1 MKQAYINKMA
11 ILKRL
16 HDSFSAKEKLNA
28 SKMHRART
36 MEKVD
41 FYSEK
46 RKLYSDLCFRAMELA
61 FALRKRYCSDKKIS
75 ASVDSDMIR
84 CEYEVRLERKARGRQ
99 DYLNKHRY
107 TPWFIQTSLGA
118 DYGTFVCDRC
128 GGTFYHSPSTI
139 TLADKTVHKCCCGHC
154 TNTIINRDWHEEP
167 YF

>member
-1 MKQAYINKMA
+1 MKEAYINKMA

-16 HDSFSAKEKLNA
+16 HDSFSAKEKHNE

-118 DYGTFVCDRC
+118 DIARLSATVAVALSTTRRLP
-128 GGTFYHSPSTI
+128 SP
-139 TLADKTVHKCCCGHC
+139 
-154 TNTIINRDWHEEP
+154 
-167 YF
+167 

>member
-1 MKQAYINKMA
+1 MKEAYINKMV

-16 HDSFSAKEKLNA
+16 HASFSAKEEHYA
-28 SKMHRART
+28 SKMDRARS

-41 FYSEK
+41 FYHEK
-46 RKLYSDLCFRAMELA
+46 RKLYSDVRFRTTGLT
-61 FALRKRYCSDKKIS
+61 FALHRRYCSDKKIS
-75 ASVDSDMIR
+75 DSVDSDMIR
-84 CEYEVRLERKARGRQ
+84 SEYEVRLERKERGRQ
-99 DYLNKHRY
+99 DFLTKHRY
-107 TPWFIQTSLGA
+107 APWFMQTSLSA

-139 TLADKTVHKCCCGHC
+139 TLAGKTVHKCCCGHC